1 VWSDEELLVMLA
13 IFVSQ
18 PFSAGDDSKDANAR
32 IARAF
37 GRTAGAVDLQWRNVK
52 HHLYRLD
59 LYGVERH
66 VGQNV
71 TDVVDTYRIDLAKLR
86 KDAMDV
92 MERKGWDLQKLL
104 Q

>member
-1 VWSDEELLVMLA
+1 VWNDEELLVLLG

-18 PFSAGDDSKDANAR
+18 PFSAGDDSAAVNGR

-37 GRTAGAVDLQWRNVK
+37 DRTAGAIDLQWRNVK

-66 VGQNV
+66 VGRNV
-71 TDVVDTYRIDLAKLR
+71 MDVIDRYRTDLGHLR
-86 KDAMDV
+86 RDALDAMQSN
-92 MERKGWDLQKLL
+92 GWDLEDLL
-104 Q
+104 R